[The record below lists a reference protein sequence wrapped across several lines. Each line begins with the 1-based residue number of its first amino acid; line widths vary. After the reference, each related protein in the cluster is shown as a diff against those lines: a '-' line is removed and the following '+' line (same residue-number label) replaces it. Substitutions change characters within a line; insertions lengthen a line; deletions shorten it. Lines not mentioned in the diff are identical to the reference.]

1 MVVTLRANAPQEKI
15 DHLIRWLEEKGL
27 GVREFH
33 GKEQCVLGLIG
44 DTAKIDTDMLS
55 SLDIVESVSDMDDPF
70 KAANRI
76 IHPDDTVVRAGGT
89 FIGGGQFALIA
100 GPCSVEYKEQIIDVA
115 HQVKEAGA
123 NFLRGGAFKPRTSPY
138 DFQGLGEDGI
148 KLLLEAKKATGLPIV
163 TELMEARSLPLFED
177 VDVIQVGAR
186 NTQNY
191 DLLRE
196 LGKVKNAILLKRG
209 LAGTIKELLMSAEYI
224 MASGNE
230 NVILCERGIRTYESD
245 YTRNTL
251 DLSAVPVL
259 KSLTHLPVV
268 VDPSHATGRADM
280 VPSMA
285 MAAVAAGADGIMVE
299 VHNNPAKA
307 LCDGAQ
313 SLTPE
318 QFRDVAGKIFKIR
331 KAMAVDN

>member
-1 MVVTLRANAPQEKI
+1 M
-15 DHLIRWLEEKGL
+15 
-27 GVREFH
+27 
-33 GKEQCVLGLIG
+33 
-44 DTAKIDTDMLS
+44 
-55 SLDIVESVSDMDDPF
+55 
-70 KAANRI
+70 
-76 IHPDDTVVRAGGT
+76 
-89 FIGGGQFALIA
+89 
-100 GPCSVEYKEQIIDVA
+100 
-115 HQVKEAGA
+115 
-123 NFLRGGAFKPRTSPY
+123 
-138 DFQGLGEDGI
+138 
-148 KLLLEAKKATGLPIV
+148 
-163 TELMEARSLPLFED
+163 
-177 VDVIQVGAR
+177 
-186 NTQNY
+186 
-191 DLLRE
+191 
-196 LGKVKNAILLKRG
+196 LLKRG

-285 MAAVAAGADGIMVE
+285 LAAAASGADGIMIE
-299 VHNNPAKA
+299 VHNSPANA

-318 QFRDVAGKIFKIR
+318 QFGNVAEKISKIR
-331 KAMAVDN
+331 SVLNNN